1 MCDDNTNSGPTF
13 FSSFLPWEKKRKK
26 QKMKVIFGLVAFSL
40 VKEEEEEKLGSALYA
55 SLQLN

>member
-40 VKEEEEEKLGSALYA
+40 VRGRGEARFS
-55 SLQLN
+55 SLC